1 MHASLFAIFDSPFD
15 LGAVLVVVLLL
26 FGSSKLPKLAR
37 SLGSAQREFRK
48 GVDEGDTEPTPGTS
62 AVPPL
67 GQPLQDGRSDRH
79 T

>member
-1 MHASLFAIFDSPFD
+1 MHASLFALFDSPFD

-48 GVDEGDTEPTPGTS
+48 GVDEGDHETPGGAAGAGS
-62 AVPPL
+62 LDRAAQQ
-67 GQPLQDGRSDRH
+67 QPTDRH
-79 T
+79 P